1 MVLQNCLK
9 ELIKLEAMFLMGKEL
24 DWFDIFVIAMVV
36 FLIKLAIE
44 KIFVVEIDSLYG
56 GGLICF
62 IVILWDR
69 HLRNK

>member
-1 MVLQNCLK
+1 
-9 ELIKLEAMFLMGKEL
+9 MGKQL
-24 DWFDIFVIAMVV
+24 DWFDIFVIALVV

-44 KIFVVEIDSLYG
+44 NIFVVEIDSLYG